1 MSLSRDE
8 AREIAATALLL
19 AIGLRF
25 LSGLLQVADEFDRGW
40 TTGTLIERFVS
51 PVGSTSGLL
60 VLALALLLVLSPTGS
75 ISMRIN
81 TLALG
86 FALLTIAFGAV
97 SVLSDLV
104 VGGTTVGRLALSMR
118 NGGAAFVLGGAAWWI
133 LRNFEPNR

>member
-19 AIGLRF
+19 TIGLRF
-25 LSGLLQVADEFDRGW
+25 FSGVLQVADEFERGW

-51 PVGSTSGLL
+51 PVGSTSGML

-75 ISMRIN
+75 ISMRTN
-81 TLALG
+81 SLAIG
-86 FALLTIAFGAV
+86 VSILTSGFGAV

-104 VGGTTVGRLALSMR
+104 VGDTTVGRLALSMR

-133 LRNFEPNR
+133 LSNFNAER

>member
-19 AIGLRF
+19 TIGLRF
-25 LSGLLQVADEFDRGW
+25 LSGALQVADEFDRGW

-51 PVGSTSGLL
+51 PIGSTSGLL

-75 ISMRIN
+75 ISMRAN
-81 TLALG
+81 TLALV
-86 FALLTIAFGAV
+86 FALLTIGFGAV

-104 VGGTTVGRLALSMR
+104 VGATTVGRLALSLR
-118 NGGAAFVLGGAAWWI
+118 DGGAAFVLGGAAWWI
-133 LRNFEPNR
+133 LSNFNADR